1 MRHMKENLLDIDE
14 LSLVNGG
21 VLKDGWEGALN
32 KIMAVYKA
40 KYGDEGKQKV
50 KDLMVIGV
58 KDPTSQIEEADLN
71 IMYQYIDK

>member
-1 MRHMKENLLDIDE
+1 M
-14 LSLVNGG
+14 
-21 VLKDGWEGALN
+21 KDGWEGALN

-50 KDLMVIGV
+50 KDLMVVGV

-71 IMYQYIDK
+71 IMYQYIDEQWDATAAFPV

>member
-1 MRHMKENLLDIDE
+1 V
-14 LSLVNGG
+14 SGG

-32 KIMAVYKA
+32 KNMAVYKA

-71 IMYQYIDK
+71 IMYQYIDEQWDATAAFPI

>member
-1 MRHMKENLLDIDE
+1 M
-14 LSLVNGG
+14 
-21 VLKDGWEGALN
+21 KDGWEGALN

-50 KDLMVIGV
+50 KDLMVVGV

-71 IMYQYIDK
+71 IMYQYIDEQWDATAAFPI

>member
-1 MRHMKENLLDIDE
+1 MKENLLDIDE